1 MTTISFPVNGWPP
14 NIKKNAKSMR
24 RNPTQAE
31 RLNALQT
38 KARAAR
44 KDRGLQPFTSG
55 IRLRLRVHVGSEFH
69 ISGDPDNSGDLDNF
83 IAGVCDGLKEGVA
96 FDDDRHVVK
105 IDAEKIVGSGDH
117 CYYKI
122 ELEGE

>member
-1 MTTISFPVNGWPP
+1 MAGRP
-14 NIKKNAKSMR
+14 NIKKNKKSMLR
-24 RNPTQAE
+24 IKTQAE
-31 RLNALQT
+31 RLNVLQT
-38 KARAAR
+38 TARDAR
-44 KDRGLQPFTSG
+44 TIRGLQSFTKR
-55 IRLRLRVHVGSEFH
+55 IRLRLRLHVGSEFH
-69 ISGDPDNSGDLDNF
+69 ICGDSDNSGDLDNF

-96 FDDDRHVVK
+96 FDDDGHVVK